1 MYIKGIG
8 DICWILLLLYRC
20 DTHKYGSKKKEKFCY
35 CTQDLCNGAH
45 SNSLG
50 STWFRF
56 GSIWSLNPTLWTSF
70 GSFDLMILLVLL
82 LLRTLWSEEKKVIL
96 CTTRVQKGFLQIH
109 ISFHCCTGFV
119 HQVRFAFLIGWTLIL
134 EPGSIVH
141 PQEEPP
147 NSKLCITAFQKPLWP
162 SVYSIW
168 ISNWIFSLRNL
179 IWEKLGWTFSCH
191 RDDDHHDWLGL
202 NGQDGGRGGVPRLGQ
217 CWYLSNG
224 PLHKRRKKRGK
235 KKEKFLH
242 IFFRYETRRSRDVD
256 MLQHNALC
264 EKGNIVGGGP
274 EQFRE
279 VGEKDL
285 KCK

>member
-1 MYIKGIG
+1 MHTRPLQWGTQQ
-8 DICWILLLLYRC
+8 LLGL
-20 DTHKYGSKKKEKFCY
+20 HMVP
-35 CTQDLCNGAH
+35 
-45 SNSLG
+45 
-50 STWFRF
+50 
-56 GSIWSLNPTLWTSF
+56 IWVN
-70 GSFDLMILLVLL
+70 LVLEPYPVDL
-82 LLRTLWSEEKKVIL
+82 IWVFWPHDPFSAAPPTDVVIWRKESDSMYD
-96 CTTRVQKGFLQIH
+96 TRVQKGFLQIH

-168 ISNWIFSLRNL
+168 ISNWIFSLGNL

-256 MLQHNALC
+256 MLQHNALR